1 MSQHVL
7 QHLMDQL
14 GAFQTLKTILI
25 GEKNKKVVSFATFL
39 LPEEILDDVL
49 EVVLVVVVK

>member
-1 MSQHVL
+1 
-7 QHLMDQL
+7 MDQL

-39 LPEEILDDVL
+39 LPEEILDVL

>member
-39 LPEEILDDVL
+39 LPAEILDDVL
-49 EVVLVVVVK
+49 EVVVVVVK